1 MHSLFY
7 SFTKSKALQKG
18 KMLKHRSAEI
28 SCWNCVCI
36 VRLCSLYFVMF
47 FICLFVCFS
56 VCISKNLLHF
66 NVTVYL
72 KLISVSSEIL
82 VDWIVK

>member
-1 MHSLFY
+1 MLELCLHCSSL
-7 SFTKSKALQKG
+7 Q
-18 KMLKHRSAEI
+18 
-28 SCWNCVCI
+28 
-36 VRLCSLYFVMF
+36 FVFCHVF
-47 FICLFVCFS
+47 FCLFVCFS